1 MFSDGKERVNWEQ
14 MGYVVRKKMD
24 LRLRGK
30 EKDLNYLSIWT
41 VYTRQNNLT
50 KCFSGPNFSS
60 IFGQNRGMTRMIL
73 EISDLWTTT

>member
-30 EKDLNYLSIWT
+30 EKDLNYLSI
-41 VYTRQNNLT
+41 
-50 KCFSGPNFSS
+50 
-60 IFGQNRGMTRMIL
+60 
-73 EISDLWTTT
+73 